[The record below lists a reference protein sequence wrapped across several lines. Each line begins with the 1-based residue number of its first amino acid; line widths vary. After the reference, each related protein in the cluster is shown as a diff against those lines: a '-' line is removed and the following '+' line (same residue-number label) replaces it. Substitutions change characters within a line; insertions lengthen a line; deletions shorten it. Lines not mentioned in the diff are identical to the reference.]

1 MRLGKVQASG
11 YVADLAE
18 EEVTQ
23 EPQTLAPQT
32 PAPAAPE
39 PAVSDREQVTVTG

>member
-11 YVADLAE
+11 FVADVTE

-23 EPQTLAPQT
+23 EPQTM
-32 PAPAAPE
+32 APAAPE
-39 PAVSDREQVTVTG
+39 PAPSEPEQVTVTG

>member
-11 YVADLAE
+11 YVADVAA

-23 EPQTLAPQT
+23 EPQTLAPAT
-32 PAPAAPE
+32 PEAAVAE
-39 PAVSDREQVTVTG
+39 AEREQVTATG

>member
-11 YVADLAE
+11 YISDAAE

-23 EPQTLAPQT
+23 ESATLASVT
-32 PAPAAPE
+32 PE
-39 PAVSDREQVTVTG
+39 PVSAQAAEREQVSATG